1 MTSWEIAMSGNEAF
15 TPASD
20 VAFSPSVKA
29 VQTRKGSRAAYARME
44 ASSGWATRIDEDL
57 RDFIERQTSVVL
69 ATASADAQPYVQH
82 RGGPP
87 GFLHVL
93 DEHTIAFADFD
104 GNRQYITQGNLEENA
119 KAQLFLIDYAT
130 RQRVKVWGTAKVVE
144 GDEALVRSLMPP
156 SYPAAATQ
164 AVVFHV
170 SAWDANC
177 RKHIPMRLDEA
188 DVRAAIAGRDAR
200 IAQSESHSG

>member
-1 MTSWEIAMSGNEAF
+1 MSSNPGTS
-15 TPASD
+15 PASD

-29 VQTRKGSRAAYARME
+29 VQARKGSRAAYARME
-44 ASSGWATRIDEDL
+44 ASAGWATRIDDDL
-57 RDFIERQTSVVL
+57 RDFIERQTSVFL

-93 DEHTIAFADFD
+93 DEQTIAFADFD

-119 KAQLFLIDYAT
+119 KAQLFLVDYTT
-130 RQRVKVWGTAKVVE
+130 RQRVKVWGIARVVE
-144 GDEALVRSLMPP
+144 DDEAFVRSLMPP
-156 SYPAAATQ
+156 SYPAQ
-164 AVVFHV
+164 ARQAIVFRV

-177 RKHIPMRLDEA
+177 RKHIPLRLDEA
-188 DVRAAIAGRDAR
+188 DVREAIAVRDAR
-200 IAQSESHSG
+200 IEELERHAG